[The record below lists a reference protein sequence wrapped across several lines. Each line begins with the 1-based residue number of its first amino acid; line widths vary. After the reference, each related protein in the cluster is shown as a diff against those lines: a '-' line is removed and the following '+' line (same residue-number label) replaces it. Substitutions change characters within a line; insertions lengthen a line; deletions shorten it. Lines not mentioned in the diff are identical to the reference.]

1 MRTCVRVV
9 VVAAAFLA
17 PAALGQEA
25 KREPHIGYL
34 YPAGGQAGATLEVI
48 AGGQNLRGANGD
60 VCASGDGIR
69 ATAVEYY
76 RPIRNLNGDERK
88 EIARRMALARDKR
101 LAEQKNRTATAVPAA
116 ETDTSD
122 EASAAPP
129 GGEEPVKLPG
139 HPLLDRID
147 GMSLRELAHLQ
158 HLLANFSKKQ
168 LNPQIA
174 EMVRIEVRIEP
185 GARPGPREIRLQT
198 AGGLTNPMVFEVNT
212 LPEVQELEPNDPRPG
227 ARAEKIRPLE
237 LPVLLNG
244 QILPGDV
251 DRFALRC
258 HGGQSL
264 VIETHARSLAPY
276 LADAVPG

>member
-139 HPLLDRID
+139 HPLL
-147 GMSLRELAHLQ
+147 
-158 HLLANFSKKQ
+158 
-168 LNPQIA
+168 
-174 EMVRIEVRIEP
+174 
-185 GARPGPREIRLQT
+185 
-198 AGGLTNPMVFEVNT
+198 AG
-212 LPEVQELEPNDPRPG
+212 
-227 ARAEKIRPLE
+227 
-237 LPVLLNG
+237 
-244 QILPGDV
+244 
-251 DRFALRC
+251 
-258 HGGQSL
+258 
-264 VIETHARSLAPY
+264 
-276 LADAVPG
+276 